1 MAVNLSR
8 NTKVYFTT
16 NVDAV
21 TGVIT
26 NSGFTAANLIEIQ
39 VMDGYK
45 FAQSTNQA
53 TIQLQEAGSTPN
65 RGQRSFNTELAP
77 VDWSLTTYIRPRV
90 ASTVV
95 TAAEKYLWNA
105 IAGDKALNTA
115 AAATTLTAVTT
126 ITRASTTVGL
136 CTATGAAGFG
146 TQYAI
151 GSNINIIG
159 ATSTDFNGQFTVL
172 STASTTVTY
181 TNPYLTTA
189 SLATAT
195 GTIIATGG
203 QWAEGNTTYAAVGFN
218 NSNKHQLQ
226 KFGLVFKVDS
236 AYYLVDNCAVDQ
248 AQIDFGID
256 QIAQIAWSG
265 KGTAIRNVTIDSTVT
280 SATIAVTTAQFITN
294 KLSTVTLSSNI
305 NGDGSTGGSTAYNV
319 PITGGSLTI
328 ANNLTYLTP
337 QILGTVN
344 SPIGYFTGTRAISG
358 SLNAY
363 LRVGAGETATLLSDL
378 LTTSATATDNKYHA
392 TIALGGK
399 TNSVRVEFDIP
410 AAMLQIPSVEVADV
424 VSTSINFTGQAY
436 QTLGSTNTTTDFN
449 IDNANEL
456 MVKYFSV

>member
-21 TGVIT
+21 TGVVT

-45 FAQSTNQA
+45 FTQSTNQQ
-53 TIQLQEAGSTPN
+53 TVQLNEAGATPN

-77 VDWSLTTYIRPRV
+77 VDWSFTTYIRPRV
-90 ASTVV
+90 STGVV
-95 TAAEKYLWNA
+95 TAVEKYLWNA
-105 IAGDKALNTA
+105 VAGDKALNTA
-115 AAATTLTAVTT
+115 AAPTTITAVTS
-126 ITRASTTVGL
+126 ITRASTTTGV

-146 TQYAI
+146 TQYAV
-151 GSNINIIG
+151 GSTINFIG
-159 ATSTDFNGQFTVL
+159 ATSTDFNGQYTVA
-172 STASTTVTY
+172 STASTTVTF

-189 SLATAT
+189 SLTTAT
-195 GTIIATGG
+195 GTILAMGG
-203 QWAEGNTTYAAVGFN
+203 QWAEGNTSYAAVGFN
-218 NSNKHQLQ
+218 NSNRHQLQ

-265 KGTAIRNVTIDSTVT
+265 KGTAVRQVTIDGSVT
-280 SATIAVTTAQFITN
+280 SATTAVTTAQFITN
-294 KLSTVTLSSNI
+294 KLSTVTLNSNI
-305 NGDGSTGGSTAYNV
+305 QGDGSTGGSTAYTV

-363 LRVGAGETATLLSDL
+363 LRVGAGQTATLLNDL
-378 LTTSATATDNKYHA
+378 LTAAATATDNKYKA
-392 TIALGGK
+392 KIEVGGLA
-399 TNSVRVEFDIP
+399 NSVRVEFDMP
-410 AAMLQIPSVEVADV
+410 AAMLQIPSVDVADV
-424 VSTSINFTGQAY
+424 VSTTINFTGQAY
-436 QTLGSTNTTTDFN
+436 QLAGSTTATSDFN

-456 MVKYFSV
+456 TVRYYSV